1 MSDEEYIEP
10 EHAENEEVALE
21 DSNGI
26 TEVSLSSQTL
36 GSHSEEMAA
45 KEMANRMHDSVHS
58 ATDTYEMK
66 TEITSDGVIT
76 AQEDASLDVNADKL
90 QADFLKTRQLLRL
103 LDSNSPLRARAE
115 MMLEDLKRQ
124 SFEARHVADTHDETE
139 SQKHQTHEEHQAH
152 EEETKEAESPLLEK
166 QEDKPFDIAALRGL
180 KKSSNSWQK
189 PKEQDNTKTKTPFSA
204 EMFNKIMADKART

>member
-1 MSDEEYIEP
+1 
-10 EHAENEEVALE
+10 
-21 DSNGI
+21 
-26 TEVSLSSQTL
+26 
-36 GSHSEEMAA
+36 
-45 KEMANRMHDSVHS
+45 
-58 ATDTYEMK
+58 
-66 TEITSDGVIT
+66 
-76 AQEDASLDVNADKL
+76 
-90 QADFLKTRQLLRL
+90 
-103 LDSNSPLRARAE
+103 